1 MKILKYS
8 VIVFLTITMM
18 VGLSVAWFE
27 PKITVRASESDECLS
42 VIKNMV
48 EAVNNRDI
56 PSYINCF
63 VESERKDMEDFTS
76 RYPSE
81 FFREKEYKLVN
92 IKELPKEIIPAIGA
106 SISRNANLDGE
117 RFFYCGIDMRLDR
130 EEKWLYNGINYR
142 VIVMDKEDNNWKIGG
157 IIVPSYKVLVDSG
170 YGFGTSEEVAS
181 VKIEEEM
188 ERTGLVKNYR
198 GDIIKDLRSTDA
210 DLKAEKGLITA
221 NDTKITTDNEQ
232 IRPSSITVYFTHSS
246 NINYWGNVRAAVP
259 LYDYVQ
265 DVLPNEWEGLWPSES
280 LKAGALA
287 CKMYGWYHVYHPKW
301 NYSPYYADVKDNTA
315 DQQYFV
321 NSRYYLATQA
331 INNVGGIG
339 ICRNDG
345 NIFET
350 HHFDG
355 SYNEDGYHSGW
366 MSQHGTKYWAD
377 SPRNRD
383 YDYMVHYYY
392 DYSPSSGN
400 QLVKYFYY

>member
-1 MKILKYS
+1 
-8 VIVFLTITMM
+8 
-18 VGLSVAWFE
+18 
-27 PKITVRASESDECLS
+27 
-42 VIKNMV
+42 
-48 EAVNNRDI
+48 
-56 PSYINCF
+56 
-63 VESERKDMEDFTS
+63 
-76 RYPSE
+76 
-81 FFREKEYKLVN
+81 
-92 IKELPKEIIPAIGA
+92 
-106 SISRNANLDGE
+106 
-117 RFFYCGIDMRLDR
+117 
-130 EEKWLYNGINYR
+130 
-142 VIVMDKEDNNWKIGG
+142 
-157 IIVPSYKVLVDSG
+157 
-170 YGFGTSEEVAS
+170 
-181 VKIEEEM
+181 M

-198 GDIIKDLRSTDA
+198 GDIIKDLRPTDA

-221 NDTKITTDNEQ
+221 NDTKITTNNEQ

-246 NINYWGNVRAAVP
+246 NINYWGDVRAAVP

-301 NYSPYYADVKDNTA
+301 NYSPYYADVKDNTD

-321 NSRYYLATQA
+321 NSRYPSTTQA
-331 INNVGGIG
+331 INSVGRIG

-355 SYNEDGYHSGW
+355 SYSEGGYHSGYMW
-366 MSQHGTKYWAD
+366 QWGTKYWAD

-392 DYSPSSGN
+392 DYSPSLGG